1 MRHTH
6 KVANKV
12 ANKRLFECT
21 QGLDETHTH
30 KVANKVANGRLF
42 ECTQGLDETH
52 THTQG
57 GEQGGEQDDCKL

>member
-1 MRHTH
+1 M
-6 KVANKV
+6 ANE
-12 ANKRLFECT
+12 RLFECT